1 MNPYENAFDFG
12 DVSFAGD
19 PTPCKRKLSEL
30 PQPPFNYCTSEA
42 EGNTSVI
49 NEPRPGPSQSQLPPP
64 RSMNELYKR
73 RFRRPYIT
81 EEGYNLDDYRDEK
94 APMPT
99 DPGYLASKKD
109 ILKHRDMIRNKFS
122 TMQSA
127 NNITHMLYFE
137 QPLDPKRAIS
147 GTYPYESKKK
157 IEPKKKKEDNMFMP
171 TKTFKEIWQAKQ
183 QVETLKVSNIGKKP
197 RNASILENSIF
208 ASIFEKYSK
217 ENIPNYKKSHK
228 IEFSKENFDLHNNS
242 SKDISKYSAIFEQYE
257 NNIGDTSF
265 ERESALETSFSM
277 DMSRYP
283 FYKM

>member
-147 GTYPYESKKK
+147 GTYPYE
-157 IEPKKKKEDNMFMP
+157 N
-171 TKTFKEIWQAKQ
+171 
-183 QVETLKVSNIGKKP
+183 
-197 RNASILENSIF
+197 
-208 ASIFEKYSK
+208 
-217 ENIPNYKKSHK
+217 
-228 IEFSKENFDLHNNS
+228 
-242 SKDISKYSAIFEQYE
+242 ISKYSAIFEQYE